1 MPPILDP
8 KVLVGTASADDAGV
22 YLLDDGHAIVS
33 TLDFFTPIVDDPYDF
48 GRIAAANALSDI
60 YAMGAT
66 PLFALA
72 IAAFPENMAPEII
85 GAILRGGVDSAA
97 AAGIAIIG
105 GHTIKDEEPKY
116 GLAVTGIVHPERIL
130 RNNSGRAGDALIL
143 TKAIGT
149 GILTTARRSDA
160 IAPDALAPAVA
171 SMATLN
177 RSAAECALRFDVS
190 AMTDITG
197 FGLLGHLHEMLG
209 GELGA
214 RIDAQ
219 AVPLLPGALDL
230 ARENI
235 VPGGTRTNLD
245 AAIGD
250 GTRFGDT
257 VPAALQLVL
266 ADAQTS
272 GGLLIAVAE
281 READALLAALHES
294 ALPAA
299 ARIGSLVRG
308 AGIDVA

>member
-1 MPPILDP
+1 
-8 KVLVGTASADDAGV
+8 VLVGSASADDAGV
-22 YLLDDGHAIVS
+22 YLLDENRAIVS

-48 GRIAAANALSDI
+48 GRIAAANALSDV

-72 IAAFPENMAPEII
+72 IAAFPEDMEPEIV

-105 GHTIKDEEPKY
+105 GHTIKDDEPKY
-116 GLAVTGIVHPERIL
+116 GLAVTGIVHPQRIL
-130 RNNSGRAGDALIL
+130 RNNSGRIGDALLL

-160 IAPDALAPAVA
+160 IEAEALAPAVA

-177 RSAAECALRFDVS
+177 RGAAECALRFDVA
-190 AMTDITG
+190 AMTDVTG
-197 FGLLGHLHEMLG
+197 FGLLGHLREMLG
-209 GELGA
+209 DGLGA
-214 RIDAQ
+214 RIDAS

-230 ARENI
+230 AGENI
-235 VPGGTRTNLD
+235 VPGGTRTNLE
-245 AAIGD
+245 AAISE
-250 GTRFGDT
+250 GTRFSEDIS
-257 VPAALQLVL
+257 PALRLVL

-281 READALLAALHES
+281 RDAEALLGSLRNS
-294 ALPAA
+294 GITAA
-299 ARIGSLVRG
+299 ARIGALVRG
-308 AGIDVA
+308 SGIEVR

>member
-1 MPPILDP
+1 M
-8 KVLVGTASADDAGV
+8 LVGTASADDAGV
-22 YLLDDGHAIVS
+22 YMLDDERAIVS

-72 IAAFPENMAPEII
+72 IAAFPEDMEPEIV

-97 AAGIAIIG
+97 AAGIAVIG
-105 GHTIKDEEPKY
+105 GHTIKDDEPKY
-116 GLAVTGIVHPERIL
+116 GLAVTGIVHPQKIV
-130 RNNSGRAGDALIL
+130 RNNSGRVGDALVL

-160 IAPDALAPAVA
+160 IGPEALAPAVA

-177 RSAAECALRFDVS
+177 RAAAECALRFDLS
-190 AMTDITG
+190 AMTDVTG

-209 GELGA
+209 GGLGA
-214 RIDAQ
+214 RIDAH
-219 AVPLLPGALDL
+219 AVPVLPGALDL

-245 AAIGD
+245 AAIDD
-250 GTRFGDT
+250 GARFSDS
-257 VPAALQLVL
+257 VPRALQLVL

-272 GGLLIAVAE
+272 GGLLIAVAG
-281 READALLAALHES
+281 RDADALLAALRD
-294 ALPAA
+294 ANVAAA
-299 ARIGSLVRG
+299 ARIGSLVAG
-308 AGIDVA
+308 AGIDIG

>member
-1 MPPILDP
+1 M
-8 KVLVGTASADDAGV
+8 LVGTASADDAGV
-22 YLLDDGHAIVS
+22 YLLDDEHAIVS

-72 IAAFPENMAPEII
+72 IAAFPEDMEPEVV

-97 AAGIAIIG
+97 AAGIAVIG
-105 GHTIKDEEPKY
+105 GHTIKDDEPKY
-116 GLAVTGIVHPERIL
+116 GLAVTGIVHPQRIV
-130 RNNSGRAGDALIL
+130 RNNSGRVGDALVV

-160 IAPDALAPAVA
+160 IGAEAIAPAVA

-177 RSAAECALRFDVS
+177 RTAAECALRFDIA
-190 AMTDITG
+190 AMTDVTG

-209 GELGA
+209 EGLGA
-214 RIDAQ
+214 RIDAR
-219 AVPLLPGALDL
+219 AVPVLPGALDL
-230 ARENI
+230 ARENV

-245 AAIGD
+245 AAIDD
-250 GTRFGDT
+250 GARFSES
-257 VPAALQLVL
+257 VPKELRLVL

-281 READALLAALHES
+281 RDVDALLAALRES
-294 ALPAA
+294 NVAMA
-299 ARIGSLVRG
+299 ARIGSLVAG
-308 AGIDVA
+308 AGIEIA

>member
-22 YLLDDGHAIVS
+22 YLLDDERAIVS

-105 GHTIKDEEPKY
+105 GHTIKDDEPKY
-116 GLAVTGIVHPERIL
+116 GLAVTGIVHPQRIL
-130 RNNSGRAGDALIL
+130 RNNSGRAGDALVL

-160 IAPDALAPAVA
+160 IGPEALVPAVA
-171 SMATLN
+171 SMAMLN
-177 RSAAECALRFDVS
+177 RSAAECALRFDLS

-197 FGLLGHLHEMLG
+197 FGLLGHLREMLRSD
-209 GELGA
+209 LGA
-214 RIDAQ
+214 RIEAE
-219 AVPLLPGALDL
+219 AVPALPGALDL

-235 VPGGTRTNLD
+235 VPGGTRTNLE

-250 GTRFGDT
+250 GARFSERI
-257 VPAALQLVL
+257 PAEMRLLL
-266 ADAQTS
+266 ADAQSS

-281 READALLAALHES
+281 HEADAFLAALQS
-294 ALPAA
+294 GGVTSA
-299 ARIGSLVRG
+299 ARIGALVHG
-308 AGIDVA
+308 AGIDIA